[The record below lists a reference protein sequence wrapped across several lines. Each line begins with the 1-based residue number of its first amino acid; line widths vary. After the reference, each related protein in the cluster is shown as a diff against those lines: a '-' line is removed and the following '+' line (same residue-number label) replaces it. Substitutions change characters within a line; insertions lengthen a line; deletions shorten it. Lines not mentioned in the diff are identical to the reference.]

1 MKITDALKKDESL
14 RVTNFDKWMIFDQ
27 QRKEW
32 VVLKLQRGEDEAT
45 EEISTEHEEIAVD
58 VLMRL

>member
-14 RVTNFDKWMIFDQ
+14 RLTNFDKWMIFDQ

-32 VVLKLQRGEDEAT
+32 IVFGEERGEDVAKELV
-45 EEISTEHEEIAVD
+45 STEHEEIAVSI
-58 VLMRL
+58 LMR